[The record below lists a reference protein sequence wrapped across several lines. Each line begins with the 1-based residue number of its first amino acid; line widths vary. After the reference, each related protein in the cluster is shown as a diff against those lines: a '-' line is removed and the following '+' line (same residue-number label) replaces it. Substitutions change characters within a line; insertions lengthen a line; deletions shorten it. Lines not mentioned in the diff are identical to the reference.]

1 MIICKPAIRA
11 SLIGSNR
18 CDADGFTARG
28 SAPVFKLCRALLKA
42 GYDPGRP
49 LHAYRGEVLCLVVG
63 TIGEGARL
71 TVKTAG
77 SGCPV
82 FAPVEG
88 AAAPPVQ
95 KYKQPLGDHSNS
107 DGVSPDK

>member
-1 MIICKPAIRA
+1 MIIRKPAIHA

-28 SAPVFKLCRALLKA
+28 SAPVFKLCRVLLKA
-42 GYDPGRP
+42 GYDPNRP
-49 LHAYRGEVLCLVVG
+49 LHAYRGEVLCLAVS

-82 FAPVEG
+82 FAPLKG
-88 AAAPPVQ
+88 AAAPHVRKPVR
-95 KYKQPLGDHSNS
+95 PLAAYTNIDPI
-107 DGVSPDK
+107 SPEG

>member
-1 MIICKPAIRA
+1 MIIRKPIRA

-28 SAPVFKLCRALLKA
+28 SAPVFNLCRVLLKA

-49 LHAYRGEVLCLVVG
+49 LDAYRGEVLCLAVSS
-63 TIGEGARL
+63 IGEGARL

-77 SGCPV
+77 NGCPV
-82 FAPVEG
+82 FALVKG
-88 AAAPPVQ
+88 AAAPHVRKPVR
-95 KYKQPLGDHSNS
+95 PVGDYTNT
-107 DGVSPDK
+107 DQTSPER